1 MLTAL
6 TTGVR
11 LRLATLV
18 AAVAVSSFV
27 APPITL
33 AFASG
38 KTAAAAVYC
47 LTHPDQEFAPQAE
60 TNQPGSAHDHKDQ
73 ARHSHGDHRSA
84 CCCLFSVTA
93 LAPHSGHISEPS
105 LSSSEAF
112 STLEA
117 SFYGLMRDRLDRPP
131 ITLLSF

>member
-11 LRLATLV
+11 LRVAALV
-18 AAVAVSSFV
+18 AVFAVFSFV
-27 APPITL
+27 APPIAL

-38 KTAAAAVYC
+38 KTAAVYC
-47 LTHPDQEFAPQAE
+47 LTHPDQEFAPQA
-60 TNQPGSAHDHKDQ
+60 QVAGSAHDLEDS
-73 ARHSHGDHRSA
+73 ARHSHGDHKSA

-93 LAPHSGHISEPS
+93 LVPGSGHLAEPG

-112 STLEA
+112 SALEA
-117 SFYGLMRDRLDRPP
+117 SLYGLMRERLDRPP
-131 ITLLSF
+131 ISLRSF